1 MKMCSHLHS
10 PHLHNVID
18 STVTKSLLKSAE
30 SMKQVAFDLC
40 SRTSFATAVFFSVDL
55 GFFCFIWGC
64 GVLLK
69 ISFF

>member
-40 SRTSFATAVFFSVDL
+40 SRTSFATAVFFQ
-55 GFFCFIWGC
+55 
-64 GVLLK
+64 
-69 ISFF
+69 